1 MTIKDYSGMT
11 KEELIAR
18 LRRLEIPR
26 EAAPT
31 TRNTAL
37 ETARRQES
45 ALRDSEERLR
55 AILDTAVEGII
66 TIDEQ
71 GLIETVNPAAATM
84 FGYSREELFGK
95 NVKLLMP
102 PPFRG
107 EHDQYLSNYRETG
120 RAKIIGIGREVAG
133 RRKDGSTFPL
143 ELSVAEARLTEGR
156 KFVGFLRDITAR
168 RESEQR
174 ILSALKEV
182 TDIKAA
188 LDEHSIVAIT
198 DPAGRITYVNDKF
211 CAISKYAREELIGR
225 DHRIIN
231 SGHHSKAFFRE
242 LWTTIARGKVWHGE
256 IRNRAKD
263 GAYYWVDTTIYP
275 FLNEAGKPVQYVAI
289 RTDITALRESE
300 AQILAIAERE
310 QMRIG
315 AELHDSLG
323 QQLTAIEL
331 MCQSLKE
338 DLRAKE
344 PGLEEQAAQIGRFL
358 REAISHTRSL
368 ARGLS
373 PVNLGATGLADALAE
388 LAHRTAELGH
398 VNCRFE
404 QKDAVTLEDGV
415 AARHLF
421 RIAQEAVNNAL
432 KHAQAGEIVISLSGG
447 DGSVRLGVADD
458 GKGFPKA
465 GRNGQGMGLELMKHR
480 ASVIGAELRVETK
493 AGKGVA
499 ISCSWRRNQ
508 S

>member
-1 MTIKDYSGMT
+1 M
-11 KEELIAR
+11 
-18 LRRLEIPR
+18 
-26 EAAPT
+26 
-31 TRNTAL
+31 
-37 ETARRQES
+37 
-45 ALRDSEERLR
+45 RDSEERLR

-71 GLIETVNPAAATM
+71 GLIESVNPAAATM
-84 FGYSREELFGK
+84 FGFAWDEIIGQNIK
-95 NVKLLMP
+95 ILMP
-102 PPFRG
+102 PPFRQ
-107 EHDQYLSNYRETG
+107 EHDQYLANYRDTG
-120 RAKIIGIGREVAG
+120 RAKIIGIGREVVG

-168 RESEQR
+168 KESERR
-174 ILSALKEV
+174 ILAALKEV

-211 CAISKYAREELIGR
+211 CAISKYPRAELLGQ

-231 SGHHSKAFFRE
+231 SRHHSKAFFRE
-242 LWTTIARGKVWHGE
+242 LWTTIARGQVWHGE

-263 GAYYWVDTTIYP
+263 GSYYWVDTTIFP
-275 FLNEAGKPVQYVAI
+275 FLNDAGKPVQYVAI
-289 RTDITALRESE
+289 RTDITALHESE

-315 AELHDSLG
+315 AELHDGLG

-338 DLRAKE
+338 DLRAGQ
-344 PGLEEQAAQIGRFL
+344 PGLEKQAGQIGRFL
-358 REAISHTRSL
+358 REAIAHTRSL

-373 PVNLGATGLADALAE
+373 PVNLGAAGLADALAE
-388 LAHRTAELGH
+388 LAHRTADLGH
-398 VNCRFE
+398 VKCRFRCP
-404 QKDAVTLEDGV
+404 DPVLLEDGV

-432 KHAQAGEIVISLSGG
+432 KHAQAGEIVISLSG
-447 DGSVRLGVADD
+447 DENNVRLTVSDD
-458 GKGFPKA
+458 GKGFPKSA
-465 GRNGQGMGLELMKHR
+465 KPGPGMGLEMMKHR
-480 ASVIGAELRVETK
+480 ASVIGAEIRVESK
-493 AGKGVA
+493 PGEGVA
-499 ISCSWRRNQ
+499 ISCAWRRNG